1 MTVAS
6 RKALMWLSLLAKRLQ
21 ARENT
26 EQSQLY

>member
-6 RKALMWLSLLAKRLQ
+6 RKALMWLNLSVKRLQ

-26 EQSQLY
+26 EQSQ